1 MPRWLLDHV
10 GLARPYRF
18 ERTLLALAA
27 VVLLVA
33 TAILAALLD
42 HAGELKAGTQR
53 ATYFYYLVGLM
64 LAALALL
71 RWRKTAMALLALATL
86 DLGLGIGTQLLPENT
101 SDPVRFGW
109 HPLLQ
114 AVPLPS
120 LSLITSNGVRLHHSA
135 RGTRGRDPTA
145 AELQRPIVAVF
156 GGSSTYDVALSEGE
170 TWADRLEQALGGRFL
185 VINRGVPGYSTV
197 EHLMQTAFYQDT
209 WGKLRCALYYV
220 GWNDIRNAHIEDL
233 DPADADFHLP
243 SQVDSLRTR
252 RIGGGN
258 ITVSPL
264 LTELARLV
272 SALVD
277 TVQYSWTLKGTVQPG
292 SDPNLEADFERNLR
306 ALSAINRER
315 GVRTLWVGQLLN
327 RARLQGSGQ
336 YGWLP
341 YVLDKDV
348 WPLQQRFNDI
358 LAPPRRSA
366 IRWCRRRSRRS
377 APSTSSTRAI
387 SPPRALRS
395 SRATSRRWWRGS
407 AGVEFGTVADTSSV
421 QSSLWLTLAVARP
434 RGSGSCLP
442 MPKPLYRA

>member
-18 ERTLLALAA
+18 ERTLLALVA
-27 VVLLVA
+27 VVLLAA
-33 TAILAALLD
+33 TGVLAALLG

-53 ATYFYYLVGLM
+53 AAYLYYLVGLV

-71 RWRKTAMALLALATL
+71 RWRKTAMALLALAAI
-86 DLGLGIGTQLLPENT
+86 DLVLGISTRLLPENT
-101 SDPVRFGW
+101 SDPVRFAW

-120 LSLITSNGVRLHHSA
+120 LSLVTSNGVRLHHSA
-135 RGTRGRDPTA
+135 RSTRGRDPSEADLAGRT
-145 AELQRPIVAVF
+145 LIAVY
-156 GGSSTYDVALSEGE
+156 GGSSTYDVALGEGE
-170 TWADRLEQALGGRFL
+170 TWADRLEQALDGRHL
-185 VINRGVPGYSTV
+185 VINNGVPGYSTV
-197 EHLMQTAFYQDT
+197 EHLVQTAFYQDKY
-209 WGKLRCALYYV
+209 GKPRCALYYV
-220 GWNDIRNAHIEDL
+220 GWNDIRNAHIKDL
-233 DPADADFHLP
+233 DPAYADFHLP

-258 ITVSPL
+258 VTVSPL
-264 LTELARLV
+264 LTELARLL

-277 TVQYSWTLKGTVQPG
+277 TVQYSWTLSGTVQPG
-292 SDPNLEADFERNLR
+292 SDAALEADFERNLR
-306 ALSAINRER
+306 AISAINRER

-358 LAPPRRSA
+358 LARTAQALGDPLVPVPIEAFGAADFVDQGHFSA
-366 IRWCRRRSRRS
+366 QGARKFAGYL
-377 APSTSSTRAI
+377 AP
-387 SPPRALRS
+387 
-395 SRATSRRWWRGS
+395 
-407 AGVEFGTVADTSSV
+407 
-421 QSSLWLTLAVARP
+421 AVARECA
-434 RGSGSCLP
+434 R
-442 MPKPLYRA
+442 